1 QARIRGPPWL
11 SDAEP
16 SLRSGAML
24 LGREPE
30 LRAID
35 RVLADAR
42 LGRSAALVIRGEAG
56 IGKTSLL
63 RYAVERASAM
73 RVLQARG
80 VEFEAD
86 VPFAALHELLRPA
99 YPWIHPLPTAQAAAP
114 RASLRPGARPGP
126 ARLLLG
132 AASPG

>member
-1 QARIRGPPWL
+1 M

-56 IGKTSLL
+56 IGGCGL
-63 RYAVERASAM
+63 RIQFPRRGSEMRTVVEILRSED
-73 RVLQARG
+73 G
-80 VEFEAD
+80 
-86 VPFAALHELLRPA
+86 RPA
-99 YPWIHPLPTAQAAAP
+99 ISGHHAARRCG
-114 RASLRPGARPGP
+114 RA
-126 ARLLLG
+126 
-132 AASPG
+132 